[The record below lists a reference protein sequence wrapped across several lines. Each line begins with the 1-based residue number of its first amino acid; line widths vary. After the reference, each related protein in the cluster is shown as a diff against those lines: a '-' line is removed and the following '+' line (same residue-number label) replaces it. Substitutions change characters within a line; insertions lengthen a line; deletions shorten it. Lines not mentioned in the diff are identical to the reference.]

1 VREAEV
7 RQRPGPNGTGFAR
20 YTELSPAASVWC
32 HRRALCSG
40 VVRPSQMLKLLVPG
54 FTLFSLL
61 VAATAAG
68 QTPRGGGATIIGIV
82 HSEAGEPVSIAS
94 VALRRSTG
102 TTVVAESITAAS
114 GAFRIEGVAPGS
126 YVVEVSHIGYRTATR
141 SDVTITASTERFDMG
156 IIELEPSAIAL
167 EGIDVRAAPAPIAI
181 LPDRNVYSTRDMPA
195 AVGGTATDVLRSV
208 PELEVSMEGSVTT
221 RGATPSIHIN
231 GRPAPMQGEA
241 LDRYLQQLPA
251 ERIDRIEVIP
261 NPSARYEADGQG
273 GIVNIVMKRGT
284 NLGLSGSIAANA
296 GTGNQQGASGNMSY
310 QAGRL
315 TLFGSVS
322 ASVFGNDHESSD
334 LRENLTTQPTTFIQQ
349 DSRDHDSGDFGSVD
363 LSAEVKVGSH
373 GALWS
378 DVGVGRNAS
387 DTEVHTAYTHLDHLR
402 IPTQRYDRVND
413 RDLRGLFGSS
423 SMGYV
428 HVAEAGRR
436 EWSVQLR
443 RTFNGRDDLNESAR
457 YWLSPDGAPLDLA
470 PELTFAGQGQDH
482 DGFSVEAN
490 VMRGWGES
498 GRVEAGYR
506 GSWRNSRNHF
516 RMESEPTSDP
526 AAAAE
531 SLGDFRHRERI
542 HAVFLTANHEI
553 GRFRVQT
560 GLRGEQADTRSALP
574 ILGETH
580 DTGYWNLFPSINVST
595 AVGVGGQLRLS
606 YSRRVD
612 RPRVGILDPVTP
624 LLDPLN
630 RQVGNPYLMPRYTH
644 SITLTGSR
652 TGRLG
657 SLQLSPFYRRTVNSW
672 DQVRTVDEEGVSTVT
687 WQNLATTTSYG
698 ASINASVIQFGP
710 VGGFVSVR
718 GSREV
723 RDASNLRADFSGSS
737 TRFSVVSTAN
747 VRATSDLNV
756 QGMLTYLP
764 ARDVPQG
771 RISSMVFST
780 LGVRQQLW
788 DGRGSV
794 NLSVV
799 DPFELQRFTFT
810 TRDGTHVQTG
820 SSTFSARR
828 ATLGISYSFGRPP
841 QSSRRRSTPEE
852 GQQEGQAP
860 RIR

>member
-1 VREAEV
+1 MR
-7 RQRPGPNGTGFAR
+7 N
-20 YTELSPAASVWC
+20 
-32 HRRALCSG
+32 
-40 VVRPSQMLKLLVPG
+40 LLVHG
-54 FTLFSLL
+54 CTLLSLL
-61 VAATAAG
+61 AAG
-68 QTPRGGGATIIGIV
+68 IAAAQTPRGDGAVVIGII
-82 HSEAGEPVSIAS
+82 HSEAGAPVSTAS
-94 VALRRSTG
+94 VALRRSTDTPAVAG
-102 TTVVAESITAAS
+102 TVTAAS
-114 GAFRIEGVAPGS
+114 GAFRIVGVAPGN
-126 YVVEVSHIGYRTATR
+126 YVVEVSHLGYRTATR
-141 SDVTITASTERFDMG
+141 AGVTITAATEQIDIGVIR
-156 IIELEPSAIAL
+156 LEPRAIAL

-195 AVGGTATDVLRSV
+195 TVGGTATDVLRAV

-251 ERIDRIEVIP
+251 DRIDRIEVIP

-284 NLGLSGSIAANA
+284 RLGLSGTIAANA
-296 GTGNQQGASGNMSY
+296 GTGNQQGGSGSLSY
-310 QAGRL
+310 QAGRV
-315 TLFGSVS
+315 TLFGS
-322 ASVFGNDHESSD
+322 ASVSFSGNDHESSD
-334 LRENLTTQPTTFIQQ
+334 LRENLSTQPVTFIQQ
-349 DSRDHDSGDFGSVD
+349 DSRDRDSGDFGSVD
-363 LSAEVKVGSH
+363 LSAEVKVGPH
-373 GALWS
+373 GSLWS
-378 DVGVGRNAS
+378 DIGVGRNAS
-387 DTEVHTAYTHLDHLR
+387 DTETHTAYTHLDHVR
-402 IPTQRYDRVND
+402 SPTQRYDRVHD
-413 RDLRGLFGSS
+413 RYLTGLFGSAAV
-423 SMGYV
+423 GYG

-443 RTFNGRDDLNESAR
+443 RTFNDRDDTSESAR
-457 YWLSPDGAPLDLA
+457 YWLGPDGAELDLP

-482 DGFSVEAN
+482 DGFSLEAN
-490 VMRGWGES
+490 VTRGWGES
-498 GRVEAGYR
+498 GRVEVGYR
-506 GSWRNSRNHF
+506 GSWRNTRNHF
-516 RMESEPTSDP
+516 RMEADSPGDP
-526 AAAAE
+526 PAEDE

-553 GRFRVQT
+553 GRFRVQA
-560 GLRGEQADTRSALP
+560 GLRGEQAESRSALP
-574 ILGETH
+574 ILGENFE
-580 DTGYWNLFPSINVST
+580 TGYWNLFPSVNVST
-595 AVGVGGQLRLS
+595 AIGVGGQLRLS

-624 LLDPLN
+624 VLDPLN

-644 SITLTGSR
+644 SLTLTGSH

-672 DQVRTVDEEGVSTVT
+672 DQVRTVDEDGVSTVT
-687 WQNLATTTSYG
+687 WENLATLTSYG
-698 ASINASVIQFGP
+698 GSINASVMQLGP

-718 GSREV
+718 GSRDV

-737 TRFSVVSTAN
+737 TRFSVVSNIN
-747 VRATSDLNV
+747 VAATSDLNV

-771 RISSMVFST
+771 RISSMVFTT

-788 DGRGSV
+788 GGRGTI

-810 TRDGTHVQTG
+810 TRDGTHVQIG

-828 ATLGISYSFGRPP
+828 ATLGISYNFGRPP
-841 QSSRRRSTPEE
+841 QSSRRRNAPEE
-852 GQQEGQAP
+852 GQQEGQVP
-860 RIR
+860 QIR

>member
-1 VREAEV
+1 MS
-7 RQRPGPNGTGFAR
+7 
-20 YTELSPAASVWC
+20 L
-32 HRRALCSG
+32 
-40 VVRPSQMLKLLVPG
+40 MLKLLVSG
-54 FTLFSLL
+54 CTLLSFL
-61 VAATAAG
+61 AAGTTAA
-68 QTPRGGGATIIGIV
+68 QTPRGGGASVIGIV
-82 HSEAGEPVSIAS
+82 HSEAGAPLPTAA
-94 VALRRSTG
+94 VALRRSTD
-102 TTVVAESITAAS
+102 TLEVAGSVTAAS

-126 YVVEVSHIGYRTATR
+126 YLVEVSHIGYRTATR
-141 SDVTITASTERFDMG
+141 SGVTITTSTERFDIG
-156 IIELEPSAIAL
+156 IIRLDPSAIAL
-167 EGIDVRAAPAPIAI
+167 EGVDVRAAPAPIAI

-208 PELEVSMEGSVTT
+208 PELEVSTEGSVTT

-284 NLGLSGSIAANA
+284 NLGLSGTIAANA
-296 GTGNQQGASGNMSY
+296 GTGNQQGGSGSISY

-315 TLFGSVS
+315 TLFGS
-322 ASVFGNDHESSD
+322 ASVSFFGNDHESSD
-334 LRENLTTQPTTFIQQ
+334 LRENLTTQPVTFIQQ
-349 DSRDHDSGDFGSVD
+349 DSRDRDSGDFGSVD
-363 LSAEVKVGSH
+363 LSAEVKVGSD
-373 GALWS
+373 GAFWS
-378 DVGVGRNAS
+378 DIGVGRNAAG
-387 DTEVHTAYTHLDHLR
+387 TEVHTAYTHLDHLR
-402 IPTQRYDRVND
+402 SPTQQYDRVND

-423 SMGYV
+423 TVGYG

-443 RTFNGRDDLNESAR
+443 RTFNGRDDISESAR
-457 YWLSPDGAPLDLA
+457 YWLSPDGEELDLA
-470 PELTFAGQGQDH
+470 PELTFAGQGHDH
-482 DGFSVEAN
+482 DGFSLEAN
-490 VMRGWGES
+490 VVRGWGES
-498 GRVEAGYR
+498 GQVEAGYR
-506 GSWRNSRNHF
+506 GSWRNTRNHF
-516 RMESEPTSDP
+516 RMEVDSLGDP

-531 SLGDFRHRERI
+531 LSGDFRHRERI
-542 HAVFLTANHEI
+542 HAVFLTANHEF

-560 GLRGEQADTRSALP
+560 GLRGEQAEIRSALP
-574 ILGETH
+574 ILGETFN
-580 DTGYWNLFPSINVST
+580 TGYWNLFPSVNVST
-595 AVGVGGQLRLS
+595 AIGVGGQLRLS

-624 LLDPLN
+624 NLDPLN
-630 RQVGNPYLMPRYTH
+630 RQVGNPHLMPRYTH
-644 SITLTGSR
+644 SLTLTGSQ

-672 DQVRTVDEEGVSTVT
+672 DQVRTVDEEGVSTMT
-687 WQNLATTTSYG
+687 WQNLATITSYG
-698 ASINASVIQFGP
+698 GSINASVMQLGP

-718 GSREV
+718 GYREV
-723 RDASNLRADFSGSS
+723 RDASNLRPDFSGSS
-737 TRFSVVSTAN
+737 TRFSVVGNVN
-747 VRATSDLNV
+747 VRATSHLSM

-794 NLSVV
+794 SLSVV
-799 DPFELQRFTFT
+799 DPFQLQRFTFT

-828 ATLGISYSFGRPP
+828 ATVGISYSFGRPP

-852 GQQEGQAP
+852 GQQEGQVP